1 MLYGGAVAAAATD
14 APAGI
19 SGRDTRALLRGL
31 DAAQAEA
38 VTTTAA
44 PLAVIA
50 AAGSGKTT
58 VLTRRIAYRLLTD
71 TADAR
76 HVLALTFTRDAAGE
90 LKRRLRRLDLRTPI
104 EAGTFHAVALRLLR
118 DRAEAARQ
126 APPHVAPD
134 RLRLVREVLT
144 ELRLRLDPHGVAA
157 DLDWARAR
165 LVEPGAYERA
175 CRSARRRSTIP
186 MQHAGQLFEAYGRLK
201 RQRGVLDFDDLL
213 ERVTVAMR
221 DDPAWAA
228 AVRWRFRHLFV
239 DEAQDLNP
247 LQHAM
252 LEAIRDGRPDLC
264 LVGDPRQ
271 AVYGWNGADHRLLA
285 DVGTHYPGVTIVRL
299 DRNYRCSPQ
308 VVRAGAAALQS
319 SGLADAS
326 TSDRPGG
333 PAVAVTA
340 YDTGAAEAEGV
351 AEHVRHML
359 YERPGRDIAVLAR
372 TNEQLV
378 AFEAQLS
385 ARGIVT
391 ERSAGRSPLEIA
403 LRAATGCGTREQL
416 AAWIDTAH
424 ANAADPGASAPDAA
438 TREAVMLVATEADRF
453 LASGEPGTFRAFIE
467 AAAPFDELLADRR
480 AEAVSLLTFHAAKGR
495 EWWGVVV
502 TGVEEGLVPHASATT
517 ESQLSE
523 EARLFY
529 VALTRA
535 EHRLVVTHA
544 RRRGRGAVAPSRW
557 LDAVRASADA
567 DAPAPPP
574 PEMRRTA
581 RQRPADPLETYL
593 SDLRSWRA
601 AVARAA
607 GVAERAVCS
616 DDTLRSL
623 AASPPADAAD
633 LARRLGITPTAA
645 ERLRPL
651 PAPPTDTE
659 HG

>member
-1 MLYGGAVAAAATD
+1 MVAAATD
-14 APAGI
+14 APAGTA
-19 SGRDTRALLRGL
+19 GRDTRALLHGL

-58 VLTRRIAYRLLTD
+58 VLTRRIAYRLLTE

-104 EAGTFHAVALRLLR
+104 EAGTFHSVALRLLR

-126 APPHVAPD
+126 APPQVAPD

-144 ELRLRLDPHGVAA
+144 ELRLRLDPHGVAV

-165 LVEPGAYERA
+165 LVEPGGYERA
-175 CRSARRRSTIP
+175 CRSIRRRSTIP
-186 MQHAGQLFEAYGRLK
+186 MQQAGHIFEAYSRLK
-201 RQRGVLDFDDLL
+201 RQRGVIDFDDLL
-213 ERVTVAMR
+213 ERVTAALR

-299 DRNYRCSPQ
+299 ECNYRCSPQ

-326 TSDRPGG
+326 TSDRPSG
-333 PAVAVTA
+333 PAVVVVG
-340 YDTGAAEAEGV
+340 YDNEAAEAAGV
-351 AEHVRHML
+351 AEQVRHML

-372 TNEQLV
+372 TNEQLT
-378 AFEAQLS
+378 AIDAQLTS
-385 ARGIVT
+385 RGIPT
-391 ERSAGRSPLEIA
+391 ERSVGRSPLEIA
-403 LRAATGCGTREQL
+403 VRAATGCTSREQL
-416 AAWIDTAH
+416 AAWIDSVH
-424 ANAADPGASAPDAA
+424 SSAAEPNMLQDDAA
-438 TREAVMLVATEADRF
+438 SREALMLVATEADRF
-453 LASGEPGTFRAFIE
+453 LTGGETGSFRAWVE
-467 AAAPFDELLADRR
+467 ASAPFDELLAERR
-480 AEAVSLLTFHAAKGR
+480 VDAVSLLTFHAAKGR

-502 TGVEEGLVPHASATT
+502 TGVEEGLVPHSSAAA
-517 ESQLSE
+517 EAQVAE

-544 RRRGRGAVAPSRW
+544 RRRGRSTTVPSRW
-557 LDAVRASADA
+557 LEAVRASADA

-574 PEMRRTA
+574 PDMRDAT
-581 RQRPADPLETYL
+581 RQRRADPLEVHL
-593 SDLRSWRA
+593 GSLRAWRA
-601 AVARAA
+601 SVARAA

-616 DDTLRSL
+616 DDVLRSI
-623 AASPPADAAD
+623 AEAPPADERD
-633 LARRLGITPTAA
+633 LAQRLGITVTAA
-645 ERLRPL
+645 ARLRPL
-651 PAPPTDTE
+651 PPR
-659 HG
+659 HGVG